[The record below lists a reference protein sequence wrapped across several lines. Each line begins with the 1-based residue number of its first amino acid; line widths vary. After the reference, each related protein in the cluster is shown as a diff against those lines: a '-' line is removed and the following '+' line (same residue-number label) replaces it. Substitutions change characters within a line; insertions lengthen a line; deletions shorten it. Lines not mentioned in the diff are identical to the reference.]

1 MDIRGW
7 ETIHYFRHHCHSQF
21 SYSANNP
28 SASDDDDH
36 DDDDDDDDHDE
47 DNDNE
52 DDDDNVDD
60 DYHNA
65 NNKSFLILVVEK
77 LDSRAAPGA
86 SSPSKPQ
93 GLPARVTIIII
104 LIKASIIS
112 DD

>member
-1 MDIRGW
+1 MMIIMMMMMMMTMMTMTRIM
-7 ETIHYFRHHCHSQF
+7 TIKMMMI
-21 SYSANNP
+21 N
-28 SASDDDDH
+28 
-36 DDDDDDDDHDE
+36 
-47 DNDNE
+47 
-52 DDDDNVDD
+52 D

>member
-1 MDIRGW
+1 MLKVQSSLVMIFMIM
-7 ETIHYFRHHCHSQF
+7 TIKMMMI
-21 SYSANNP
+21 N
-28 SASDDDDH
+28 
-36 DDDDDDDDHDE
+36 
-47 DNDNE
+47 
-52 DDDDNVDD
+52 D

-104 LIKASIIS
+104 LIKTSIIS
-112 DD
+112 NDSFCTRLIVDCCIYLLSLDKSNFMGCWGRIHL

>member
-1 MDIRGW
+1 MLKVQSSLVMIFMIM
-7 ETIHYFRHHCHSQF
+7 TIKMMMI
-21 SYSANNP
+21 N
-28 SASDDDDH
+28 
-36 DDDDDDDDHDE
+36 
-47 DNDNE
+47 
-52 DDDDNVDD
+52 D